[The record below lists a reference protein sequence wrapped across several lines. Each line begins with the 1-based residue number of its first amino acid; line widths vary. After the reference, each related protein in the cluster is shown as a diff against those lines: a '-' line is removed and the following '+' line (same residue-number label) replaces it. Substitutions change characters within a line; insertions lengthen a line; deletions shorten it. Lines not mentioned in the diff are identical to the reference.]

1 MINDKK
7 FIKTDLTKIKFK
19 KDTKYNIE
27 YLLKNMEDIN
37 GKKFTETKNV
47 KKKEI
52 IKYIIKMYIS

>member
-37 GKKFTETKNV
+37 GKKITVTKNV
-47 KKKEI
+47 K
-52 IKYIIKMYIS
+52 IKRDNKIYY